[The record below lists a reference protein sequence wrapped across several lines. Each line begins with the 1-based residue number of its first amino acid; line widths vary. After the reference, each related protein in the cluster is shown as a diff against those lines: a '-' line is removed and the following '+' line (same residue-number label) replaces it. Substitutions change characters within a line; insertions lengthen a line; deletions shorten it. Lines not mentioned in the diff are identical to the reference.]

1 MSLLAQLRVLEGVE
15 PLRDISFKSLFTF
28 IRVASLLKSDIL
40 LAQPADWPSLDKA
53 PDVLPPSIVLFLS
66 RVVGV
71 PDGCIPV
78 LWDTFKDNVWNGD
91 VVPGTGDMFDKHGHN
106 LGLTE
111 RTIYPPFYH
120 CQNAD
125 CTRGSRLALN
135 KAEQRQAVLYTLSSG
150 PVPVYSVHL
159 YCERCR
165 INYHHNFWVKD
176 GKRHYYNFTST
187 LPGIIQ
193 VGEHQFVEWVVVE
206 TWKTLMLVA
215 WASAANCARY
225 YNLALTHGQQP
236 PPGWVVGYNLAYE
249 HVWDGF
255 LIHSLLSDAQRH
267 HTTLVVPH
275 TGSQNLRFMDAIRSR
290 NIYIRLH
297 GQPELRHY
305 CERCTRFYTKPE
317 EPEKIYKTSVV
328 VIDGVTLGFPCCAS
342 PGCLTDLA
350 NNHSRFCANHQS
362 LDGDCAIIG
371 CSQPVQPRS
380 SVCHLAHHIAVEQT
394 HRDRCQSRFQ
404 LQERLQRAR
413 VAHLNDALPHDIPTS
428 DLIDTTEQDEEFEVA
443 PLGEPAKVKI
453 RAQFGRKRTHNEQ
466 IFVAPCGIIIARETF
481 YNAEGIKSVADMI
494 RQVYRDPMLM
504 PNHIFYDNNC
514 NLSKHV
520 RGDPIFKD
528 VGLTVDVFH
537 FKSKHS
543 EQDTYCQEN
552 CNPAAY
558 PELKDGEEKWYFNSS
573 IAEQTNV
580 WLGGYHAICRE
591 LLADKYKFFLDEMIL
606 ERNIQRRKALA
617 QMGAQPQYW

>member
-106 LGLTE
+106 LGL
-111 RTIYPPFYH
+111 
-120 CQNAD
+120 
-125 CTRGSRLALN
+125 
-135 KAEQRQAVLYTLSSG
+135 
-150 PVPVYSVHL
+150 
-159 YCERCR
+159 RCR

-176 GKRHYYNFTST
+176 GKRHYYDFTST

-215 WASAANCARY
+215 C
-225 YNLALTHGQQP
+225 
-236 PPGWVVGYNLAYE
+236 
-249 HVWDGF
+249 
-255 LIHSLLSDAQRH
+255 
-267 HTTLVVPH
+267 
-275 TGSQNLRFMDAIRSR
+275 
-290 NIYIRLH
+290 
-297 GQPELRHY
+297 
-305 CERCTRFYTKPE
+305 
-317 EPEKIYKTSVV
+317 
-328 VIDGVTLGFPCCAS
+328 
-342 PGCLTDLA
+342 
-350 NNHSRFCANHQS
+350 
-362 LDGDCAIIG
+362 
-371 CSQPVQPRS
+371 
-380 SVCHLAHHIAVEQT
+380 
-394 HRDRCQSRFQ
+394 
-404 LQERLQRAR
+404 
-413 VAHLNDALPHDIPTS
+413 

>member
-1 MSLLAQLRVLEGVE
+1 MSLLAQLRVLESVE

-28 IRVASLLKSDIL
+28 IRMASLLKSDIL
-40 LAQPADWPSLDKA
+40 LAQPADWPSLNKA

-71 PDGCIPV
+71 PDECIPV

-91 VVPGTGDMFDKHGHN
+91 VGPDSGDMFDKHGHN

-111 RTIYPPFYH
+111 RTIYPPFYR

-159 YCERCR
+159 YCERCC
-165 INYHHNFWVKD
+165 INYHHNFQVKD
-176 GKRHYYNFTST
+176 GTRYYYDFTST
-187 LPGIIQ
+187 LPEII
-193 VGEHQFVEWVVVE
+193 
-206 TWKTLMLVA
+206 
-215 WASAANCARY
+215 
-225 YNLALTHGQQP
+225 
-236 PPGWVVGYNLAYE
+236 
-249 HVWDGF
+249 
-255 LIHSLLSDAQRH
+255 
-267 HTTLVVPH
+267 
-275 TGSQNLRFMDAIRSR
+275 
-290 NIYIRLH
+290 
-297 GQPELRHY
+297 
-305 CERCTRFYTKPE
+305 
-317 EPEKIYKTSVV
+317 
-328 VIDGVTLGFPCCAS
+328 
-342 PGCLTDLA
+342 
-350 NNHSRFCANHQS
+350 
-362 LDGDCAIIG
+362 
-371 CSQPVQPRS
+371 
-380 SVCHLAHHIAVEQT
+380 QT

-428 DLIDTTEQDEEFEVA
+428 DLIDATEHDEEFDIV
-443 PLGEPAKVKI
+443 PSGEPAKIKI
-453 RAQFGRKRTHNEQ
+453 RAQFGRKWTHNEQ
-466 IFVAPCGIIIARETF
+466 IFVAPCGIIIARETL

-494 RQVYRDPMLM
+494 RQVYRDPVLM

-606 ERNIQRRKALA
+606 ERNIQQQKALM
-617 QMGAQPQYW
+617 QMDAQPQYW